1 MHIFFGDGYLGN
13 QLFQYAFIKY
23 KLKPRFLITTNF
35 FPLLNLISI
44 DKNVNI
50 LNIKNKYLVFFLRKF
65 FIYFLIL
72 SSYLRMINFVCLR
85 TERYKGTVI
94 EKKTLIKKRG
104 LLPITFIFP
113 HFFQNSFFFPEL
125 LKNKI
130 RFKKKHVILSDK
142 FFSKIPLRFNKV
154 FVHVRLGQIKKET
167 YHVAN
172 ELNDVKNFTIF
183 NKRGV
188 NLPLKYYHNQI
199 KWFQLNIKNPYFIII
214 SDNINLAKKKFSY
227 IKNISF
233 SEMNVYSDF
242 VLMTKC
248 EYAILSNSSLSWWG
262 SFLML
267 SKKIIIAPK
276 FWLGWKS
283 KRTFPEGIIPS
294 YARVVEF

>member
-23 KLKPRFLITTNF
+23 KLKLRFLVTTNF

-44 DKNVNI
+44 DKNINI
-50 LNIKNKYLVFFLRKF
+50 LNIKNKYLVFFFRKF
-65 FIYFLIL
+65 FIYLLIF
-72 SSYLRMINFVCLR
+72 SSYLRIISFISLR
-85 TERYKGTVI
+85 TQRYKGTVI
-94 EKKTLIKKRG
+94 EKKNLIKKRG

-113 HFFQNSFFFPEL
+113 HFFQNSFFFSKS

-130 RFKKKHVILSDK
+130 RFKKKHVVLSEK
-142 FFSKIPLRFNKV
+142 FFSKIPPRLNKV
-154 FVHVRLGQIKKET
+154 FVHVRLGQSKKET
-167 YHVAN
+167 YHITD
-172 ELNDVKNFTIF
+172 ELDDVKNFTIF
-183 NKRGV
+183 NKKGV
-188 NLPLKYYHNQI
+188 NLPLKYYYNQI
-199 KWFQLNIKNPYFIII
+199 RWFQLNIRNPYFIII
-214 SDNINLAKKKFSY
+214 SDNINVAKKKFSH
-227 IKNISF
+227 IKNICF

-248 EYAILSNSSLSWWG
+248 KYGILSNSSLSWWG

-267 SKKIIIAPK
+267 NKKIVIAPK